1 MAELDV
7 IKYAFVAGELSPT
20 LFGRSDL
27 EKYDLGLAI
36 ARNYFVDYR
45 GGLST
50 RPGTRFV
57 DNVQFD
63 DQETKFFPFRFAPNV
78 SQTYNILMGQGY
90 IRFIQD
96 GAYILEAAKT
106 ITGITKANP
115 GVVTAAAHGYN
126 NGDLIK
132 IFDVVGMTQVNQRTF
147 VVANKTTNTF
157 ELKDV
162 WGNNINTS
170 AYGTWTSGGGVYRV
184 YTVTHAYDPADFEL
198 LRSHQSRSTV
208 KFTHPDYKPRI
219 LTRITDTNWTFA
231 DVDFDD
237 TIAAPSSN
245 LAISASTSGS
255 AGVGFCVTSIDEEG
269 NESIASKYTFNEA
282 IVNYTTTAGSV
293 KFTWDPVVGAVSY
306 RVYRTNVIPVGTEAT
321 RAMQVGFIGTA
332 FGPELVDNN
341 IIPDFTITPPDH
353 SEPFADGA
361 VKYIDVTA
369 GGSGYNKTTSVVS
382 ITSGT
387 GSGFV
392 GYPVVNAAGKL
403 LAIVVTKPGSGYL
416 STDTVSV
423 SIGSSATTVLHV
435 TDATGNN
442 PRVATVFQQRQVYA
456 STANDP
462 LTVWGSRPGE
472 PDNFDVSQITQ
483 EDDSYEF
490 EIDSDEVAP
499 IEHLTPTRSGLV
511 LWTQAGIWQLTGGNG
526 VAVTPTNALADPQ
539 SYTGCS
545 SVPPLT
551 VDTDIIYIE
560 GKGATVRL
568 LSYND
573 YSKVFASQDLSI
585 LSNHLTDPLKPIKTW
600 TFASDPFKLVHA
612 VRSDGKMLTLTL
624 VKEQNVFGWT
634 TWETKGLFKDVISI
648 QENRT
653 DTVYLMVQ
661 RRIGGRYV
669 KFIEQLA
676 RRDFVEVEDAWCVD
690 AALTNTYTYPAATL
704 TAAAATG
711 SGIVFTASTGVFVS
725 GDVGKVIRAGG
736 CKALIVGYT
745 SSTVVTCDLIR
756 PFTDTLPED
765 ETNTPLPVTSGNWTM
780 DAPITAV
787 DGLWHLEGQTLRIL
801 ADGNVVPNSVV
812 TNGRITLPTGATRV
826 IAGLNMRPVAQT
838 LPPTT
843 SEATIESKKK
853 RIVGVTMR
861 LHDSRGVKVGS
872 SLTNLQ
878 PMKERTDE
886 PYGEPTRLQDGMHQY
901 TVGGSFE
908 REGQMYIVV
917 DDPLPATILGFI
929 SHLDIGDVSGTSRSR

>member
-1 MAELDV
+1 M
-7 IKYAFVAGELSPT
+7 SPT

-27 EKYDLGLAI
+27 EKYDLGLAL
-36 ARNYFVDYR
+36 ARNWFVDYR

-50 RPGTRFV
+50 RPGSRFI
-57 DNVQFD
+57 DHVQND
-63 DQETKFFPFRFAPNV
+63 DAETKFFPFRFAPNV
-78 SQTYNILMGQGY
+78 NQTYNILFGENY

-96 GAYILEAAKT
+96 GAYVLEAGKT
-106 ITGITKANP
+106 ITGISQANP
-115 GVVTAAAHGYN
+115 GVVTAVAHGYA
-126 NGDLIK
+126 NGDLVK

-147 VVANKTTNTF
+147 VVANKTNDTF
-157 ELKDV
+157 ELTNV
-162 WGNNINTS
+162 WGENINTTTYTAWSS
-170 AYGTWTSGGGVYRV
+170 AGSVYRV
-184 YTVTHAYDPADFEL
+184 YTVSNPFDPEDFET
-198 LRSHQSRSTV
+198 LRAHQSRSTV
-208 KFTHPDYKPRI
+208 KFTHPGYKPHV
-219 LTRITDTNWTFA
+219 LTRISDTNWTLA
-231 DVDFDD
+231 EVDFDD
-237 TIAAPSSN
+237 TIAAPSTN
-245 LAISASTSGS
+245 LTITPSTAGT

-269 NESIASKYTFNEA
+269 NESIASPFKFSEV

-293 KFTWDPVVGAVSY
+293 KFSWDPVPGAVSY
-306 RVYRTNVIPVGTEAT
+306 RVYRTNVVPVGTEVT

-361 VKYIDVTA
+361 VEYIDVTA
-369 GGSGYNKTTSVVS
+369 GGAGYTKASTVTITTA
-382 ITSGT
+382 TGT
-387 GSGFV
+387 GFV
-392 GYPVVNAAGKL
+392 GFPVVNAAGKL
-403 LAIVVTKPGSGYL
+403 LAIVVTKGGSGYL
-416 STDTVSV
+416 PADTVVV
-423 SIGSSATTVLHV
+423 SAGAGATTVLHL
-435 TDATGNN
+435 TAATGNN
-442 PRVATVFQQRQVYA
+442 PRVASVFQQRQIYA
-456 STANDP
+456 ATENDP

-585 LSNHLTDPLKPIKTW
+585 LSNHLTDPLRPIKTW
-600 TFASDPFKLVHA
+600 TFASDPFKLAHA
-612 VRSDGKMLTLTL
+612 VRSDGIMLALTL

-634 TWETKGLFKDVISI
+634 TWATKGLYKDVLAI
-648 QENRT
+648 QEDRT

-661 RRIGGRYV
+661 RLIGGRYV
-669 KFIEQLA
+669 KFIEQIA

-690 AALTNTYTYPAATL
+690 AGLTNTYTYPAATV
-704 TAAAATG
+704 TASAAMG
-711 SGIVFTASTGVFVS
+711 SGVIFTASAAVFSS
-725 GDVGKVIRAGG
+725 GDVGKIIRAGG
-736 CKALIVGYT
+736 CKAIVVGYT
-745 SSTVVTCDLIR
+745 DATHVTCDIIR
-756 PFTDTLPED
+756 DFTDVLPED
-765 ETNTPLPVTSGNWTM
+765 ESNTPLPVLADDWTM
-780 DAPITAV
+780 DSPITSV
-787 DGLWHLEGQTLRIL
+787 DGLWHLEGQTIKIL
-801 ADGNVVPNSVV
+801 ADGNVVPDQTV
-812 TNGRITLPTGATRV
+812 TNGAVSLPAGATRI
-826 IAGLNMRPVAQT
+826 IAGIGMSPVAQT

-843 SEATIESKKK
+843 SEGVIEDKKK
-853 RIVGVTMR
+853 RIVGVNMR
-861 LHDSRGVKVGS
+861 LHDSRGVKAGS

-878 PMKERTDE
+878 PIKERTDE
-886 PYGEPTRLQDGMHQY
+886 PYGEPTRLQNGMKPY
-901 TVGGSFE
+901 TLGGSYD

-917 DDPLPATILGFI
+917 EDPLPATILGFI
-929 SHLDIGDVSGTSRSR
+929 TNLDVGDVSAAPRG